1 MKKLKQ
7 TWRWYGP
14 NDPVTL
20 ADIKQT
26 GATGIVTALHD
37 IPNGEVWPVEA
48 IIERKRI
55 IEEAGLEFSVVESVP
70 VHEDIK
76 RQTGNFQLYIDRYKE
91 SIVNLGKCGIPILTY
106 NFMPVVDWTRTDLSY
121 LMHDGSTGLRFEK
134 AAFEAF
140 DLYILKRPGAESEY
154 TEVEKAKAKAKL
166 DSMSSEEIE
175 LLTNN
180 NIAGLPGKMTAG
192 SNSLQGFQNI
202 LDTYKDIDENRLREN
217 LLYFVKEITPSAEA
231 ANVKLAIHPDDPPF
245 SLLGL
250 PRVVS
255 TASDAKAILN
265 AADSPHNG
273 LCFCTGSYGVRS
285 DNDLPQMI
293 KDMGERIN
301 FIHLRATKRDEE
313 GNFHEADHLNGD
325 VDMSAVMKELV
336 TIQQKSDVAIPFRPD
351 HGHKMLDDQNKKTN
365 PGYSTIGRLRGLAEL
380 RGLEL
385 GILHSI

>member
-1 MKKLKQ
+1 MKRLKQ

-14 NDPVTL
+14 NDPVSL

-37 IPNGEVWPVEA
+37 IPNGEVWPVDA
-48 IIERKRI
+48 INERKKL
-55 IEEAGLEFSVVESVP
+55 IEDAGLEFSVVESIP

-76 RQTGNFQLYIDRYKE
+76 RRSGSYQQYIDNYKE
-91 SIVNLGKCGIPILTY
+91 SITNLGKAGIPVLTY

-121 LMHDGSTGLRFEK
+121 PMQDGSTGLRFEK

-140 DLYILKRPGAESEY
+140 DLYILKRPGSELDY
-154 TEVEKAKAKAKL
+154 SEEEKIKAKAKL
-166 DSMSSEEIE
+166 DSMSAEEIE

-192 SNSLQGFQNI
+192 SNSLQGFQEI
-202 LDTYKDIDENRLREN
+202 LDTYIGIDEDTLRAN
-217 LLYFVKEITPSAEA
+217 LLYFVSQITPVAEA

-255 TASDAKAILN
+255 TASDARAILD
-265 AADSPHNG
+265 AADSPFNG
-273 LCFCTGSYGVRS
+273 LCFCTGSYGVRA

-293 KDMGERIN
+293 KDMGDRIN

-313 GNFHEADHLNGD
+313 ENFHEADHLDGD
-325 VDMSAVMKELV
+325 VDMFAVMKELV
-336 TIQQKSDVAIPFRPD
+336 TIQQNSSLSIPFRPD
-351 HGHKMLDDQNKKTN
+351 HGHKMLDDQHKKTN
-365 PGYSTIGRLRGLAEL
+365 PGYSAIGRLRGLAEL

-385 GILHSI
+385 GILRSI

>member
-1 MKKLKQ
+1 MKRLKQ

-14 NDPVTL
+14 NDPVSL

-37 IPNGEVWPVEA
+37 IPNGEVWPVDA
-48 IIERKRI
+48 INERKKL
-55 IEEAGLEFSVVESVP
+55 IEDAGLEFSVVESIP

-76 RQTGNFQLYIDRYKE
+76 RRSGSYQQYIDNYKE
-91 SIVNLGKCGIPILTY
+91 SITNLGKAGIPVLTY

-121 LMHDGSTGLRFEK
+121 PMQDGSTGLRFEK

-140 DLYILKRPGAESEY
+140 DLYILKRPGSELDY
-154 TEVEKAKAKAKL
+154 SEEEKIKAKAKL
-166 DSMSSEEIE
+166 DSMSAEEIE

-192 SNSLQGFQNI
+192 SNSLQGFQEI
-202 LDTYKDIDENRLREN
+202 LDTYIGIDEDTLRAN
-217 LLYFVKEITPSAEA
+217 LLYFVSQITPVAEA

-255 TASDAKAILN
+255 TASDARAILD
-265 AADSPHNG
+265 AADSPYNG
-273 LCFCTGSYGVRS
+273 LCFCTGSYGVRA

-293 KDMGERIN
+293 KDMGDRIN

-313 GNFHEADHLNGD
+313 ENFHEADHLDGD
-325 VDMSAVMKELV
+325 VDMFAVMKELV
-336 TIQQKSDVAIPFRPD
+336 TIQQNSSVSIPFRPD
-351 HGHKMLDDQNKKTN
+351 HGHKMLDDQHKKTN
-365 PGYSTIGRLRGLAEL
+365 PGYSAIGRLRGLAEL

-385 GILHSI
+385 GILRSI